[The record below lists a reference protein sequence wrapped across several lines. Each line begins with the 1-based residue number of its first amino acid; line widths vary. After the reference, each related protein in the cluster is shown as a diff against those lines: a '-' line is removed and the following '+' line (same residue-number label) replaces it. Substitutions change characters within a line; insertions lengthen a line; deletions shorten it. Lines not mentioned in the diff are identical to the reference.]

1 MKALDKIRQ
10 TKEILEKYG
19 VENSVREAEL
29 IVSHCM
35 NLDRVILYRDDPPI
49 PEEIDSKID
58 ELLKRRIKRE
68 PIQYL
73 LGYTEFHNLKIKV
86 GKGVLIPR
94 PETELLVEEAIK
106 EIKRLK
112 SSRKSRLNILDLCT
126 GSGCIALAIAKEF
139 PEDSVY
145 GIDNSEIA
153 LEYAFEN
160 ASLNNIKNVTFVRG
174 SLFEPLSQLKFDLIV
189 SNPPYIKRKDL
200 INLQP
205 EIKDWEPLDALDGG
219 EDGLDYYRIIVPQ
232 AKNFLEN
239 NGILMLEIGISQ
251 SDSIKKFVE
260 ETGYLEIRLV
270 KDYANVERI
279 LIAKYGYNN

>member
-19 VENSVREAEL
+19 IEDSIREAEL

-35 NLDRVILYRDDPPI
+35 NLDRVILYRDNPAI
-49 PEEIDSKID
+49 PEKIDSKIN
-58 ELLKRRIKRE
+58 ELLKRRIKKE

-73 LGYTEFHNLKIKV
+73 LGYTEFRNLKINV

-112 SSRKSRLNILDLCT
+112 SSGKDRLNILDLCT

-139 PEDSVY
+139 PENSVY
-145 GIDNSEIA
+145 GIDISEIA
-153 LEYAFEN
+153 LEYAFQN
-160 ASLNNIKNVTFVRG
+160 ARLNGIKNVTFVRG
-174 SLFEPLSQLKFDLIV
+174 SLFEPLSQLKYDLIV

-219 EDGLDYYRIIVPQ
+219 GDGLDYYRIIVPQ
-232 AKNFLEN
+232 AKNYLEN
-239 NGILMLEIGISQ
+239 NGVLVLEIGISQ
-251 SDSIKKFVE
+251 SDSIKKIAE

-270 KDYANVERI
+270 KDYANIERI